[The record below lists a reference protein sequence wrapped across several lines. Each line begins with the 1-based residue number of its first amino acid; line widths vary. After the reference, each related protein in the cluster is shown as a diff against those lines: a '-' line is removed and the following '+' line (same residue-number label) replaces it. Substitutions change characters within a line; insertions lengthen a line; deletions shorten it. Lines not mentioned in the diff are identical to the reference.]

1 MWTYLSPARTWQRK
15 GVHVAVKTS
24 RSEPC
29 CLGLALI
36 IAIQL
41 GCGGVTGK
49 SSADPTSATPPTTSS
64 ASAGPLT
71 GTWSGTLQMTAGNLG
86 QSSISLTA
94 SLQHDITNG
103 QSSVMGA
110 VGFTGS
116 SCLPITTVTI
126 QTASFQDPNFAFD
139 VVTSNGT
146 LHFSGRV
153 NGSNALDVEFQIH
166 GGTCDGASATG
177 TLTRQGSASGPSP
190 GIRFSFKV
198 PQGGTYGGELWVVVP
213 SFVIA
218 GNACGIETRVHTV
231 SSTGIAS
238 DISATWTSQ
247 NPAIVTVT
255 PRVGH
260 QVNITVSTAGTTGIV
275 VSASGLPN
283 KLLTVQATPQGSALL
298 VCSLTQ

>member
-1 MWTYLSPARTWQRK
+1 MWTYLSQRTWRRK

-36 IAIQL
+36 LAIQL

-49 SSADPTSATPPTTSS
+49 SSPDPTPATPSTISS
-64 ASAGPLT
+64 GPLT
-71 GTWSGTLQMTAGNLG
+71 GTWSGTLQISGGNLG

-94 SLQHDITNG
+94 SLQHVITNG

-116 SCLPITTVTI
+116 SCLPITTVSI
-126 QTASFQDPNFAFD
+126 QTASFQDANFAFD

-146 LHFSGRV
+146 LHFSGRI
-153 NGSNALDVEFQIH
+153 NGGNALDTEFQIR

-177 TLTRQGSASGPSP
+177 TLTLQGSPSGPSP
-190 GIRFSFKV
+190 GIRFSFKI
-198 PQGGTYGGELWVVVP
+198 PQGGTYGGELWVVAP
-213 SFVIA
+213 SFVIT
-218 GNACGIETRVHTV
+218 GPPCLIETRVHAV

-238 DISATWTSQ
+238 DISATWTSE

-260 QVNITVSTAGTTGIV
+260 QVNIIVSTAGTTGIV
-275 VSASGLPN
+275 VSAAGLPN
-283 KLLTVQATPQGSALL
+283 KLLTVQTTAQNSVP

>member
-1 MWTYLSPARTWQRK
+1 M
-15 GVHVAVKTS
+15 AVKTF

-49 SSADPTSATPPTTSS
+49 SSADPTPATPPTTSF
-64 ASAGPLT
+64 GTLT
-71 GTWSGTLQMTAGNLG
+71 GTWSGTLQITAGNLG

-94 SLQHDITNG
+94 SLQHNITNG

-116 SCLPITTVTI
+116 SCLPLSTVTI

-153 NGSNALDVEFQIH
+153 NGANALDAEFQIR
-166 GGTCDGASATG
+166 GGTCDGASASG

-190 GIRFSFKV
+190 GIRFSFKI

-218 GNACGIETRVHTV
+218 GNACGIETRIHAV
-231 SSTGIAS
+231 SSAAS
-238 DISATWTSQ
+238 
-247 NPAIVTVT
+247 
-255 PRVGH
+255 
-260 QVNITVSTAGTTGIV
+260 
-275 VSASGLPN
+275 
-283 KLLTVQATPQGSALL
+283 LLT
-298 VCSLTQ
+298 

>member
-64 ASAGPLT
+64 GPLT
-71 GTWSGTLQMTAGNLG
+71 GTWSGTLQITAGNLG

-238 DISATWTSQ
+238 DISATWTSE

>member
-1 MWTYLSPARTWQRK
+1 MWTYLFPARTWQGK

-24 RSEPC
+24 RSETC

-64 ASAGPLT
+64 GPLT
-71 GTWSGTLQMTAGNLG
+71 GTWSGTLQITAGNLG

-153 NGSNALDVEFQIH
+153 HGANALDVEFQIR
-166 GGTCDGASATG
+166 GGTCDGASAIG
-177 TLTRQGSASGPSP
+177 ILTRQGSASGPSP

-218 GNACGIETRVHTV
+218 GNACGIETRVHAV

-238 DISATWTSQ
+238 DIGATWTSE

-260 QVNITVSTAGTTGIV
+260 QVNITISTAGTTEIV